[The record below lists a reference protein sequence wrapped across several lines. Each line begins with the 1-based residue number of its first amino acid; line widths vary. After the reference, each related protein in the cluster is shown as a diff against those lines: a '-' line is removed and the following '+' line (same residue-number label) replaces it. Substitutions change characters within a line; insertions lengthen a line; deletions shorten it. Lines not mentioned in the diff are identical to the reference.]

1 MLAPLLF
8 RVQPFWLLT
17 LFTTDTYASPFI
29 WFHGCTIPLRSP
41 DDTGRAGG
49 HQVTVIYSAECVS
62 AQKASKPTA
71 VLPLLVILFVI
82 SYVILTMLVFEQGQ
96 TIESQRGLIKEMMKD
111 SATLAALKEKIAR
124 EEGKRVSD
132 KAAVPTERRDKDPNA
147 GVAVVGPKTA
157 DKDVKKPGKSAH
169 VTRQIPSKPEAD
181 LEDVRRS
188 TQVI

>member
-1 MLAPLLF
+1 MG
-8 RVQPFWLLT
+8 Q
-17 LFTTDTYASPFI
+17 
-29 WFHGCTIPLRSP
+29 
-41 DDTGRAGG
+41 AGG

-62 AQKASKPTA
+62 AQKASKPIA
-71 VLPLLVILFVI
+71 VLPLLVILFVV

-111 SATLAALKEKIAR
+111 SAQLAALKDKMAR
-124 EEGKRVSD
+124 EQGKRVSD
-132 KAAVPTERRDKDPNA
+132 NAAVPAERKDTQKDQNA

-157 DKDVKKPGKSAH
+157 DRDVKKPGKSAH
-169 VTRQIPSKPEAD
+169 VTKQIPSKPEAD